1 MYSYNGALVNDSHTD
16 IYVLMR
22 TEKTEKKESVVLL
35 HEVLRVTSSKLPK
48 DSIYG
53 YEWEDALASAP

>member
-1 MYSYNGALVNDSHTD
+1 ML
-16 IYVLMR
+16 IR
-22 TEKTEKKESVVLL
+22 TEKTKKKESVVLL

>member
-1 MYSYNGALVNDSHTD
+1 
-16 IYVLMR
+16 MR
-22 TEKTEKKESVVLL
+22 TEKTKKKESVVLL

-48 DSIYG
+48 DSICG